1 MRWSELG
8 AANASLADP
17 VALHATAQASDQ
29 DHRPRPGVS
38 RRFGRDAHADVPPG
52 GGPLD
57 RRGGELRRSQRR
69 SHRFPAQVLR
79 RREAANALSAVF
91 FPFHRTVG
99 RIRHELRILRR
110 GGLPG
115 MRTNRLA
122 RGSRQRSGASQC
134 TQGLRRGPRE
144 VHGLRIRNGPGSVD
158 DAALWDKRLAT
169 FLRWRF
175 ALSRPVHVQFPESWL
190 RSFVDPKIPTQELAR
205 VLTMGGLD
213 VESVEPVAPIFDR
226 VVVGQVLQAAK
237 HPNADG
243 LTLCEADVGG
253 GSTLAIVCGAPNV
266 VAGIKAPVA
275 MLGARLPDM
284 EIKQAKVRGVESRG
298 MLCSA
303 QDLGLSQDHSGVLVL
318 PAEAQPGADGGR
330 GPDLNDQLITLKLT
344 PNRGDCLSLR
354 GIPREVSIL
363 TGTPP
368 AVFAVVPA
376 KVALDE
382 ERKIQLQDTAA
393 CPRYCGR
400 VIRGVDA
407 KARTPDWMVRR
418 LERCGL
424 RSISAIVDITNFVM
438 LELGQPLHAFDNHAI
453 EGEVIVRRAR
463 NGERLRL
470 LNGQEIK
477 LTPDVLLI
485 ADAKKPLALGG
496 GMGGETSAVSGS
508 TVELFLEAAWFNPS
522 AVAGRARRFG
532 LSSDAA
538 FRFERGVDFAG
549 TEEAI
554 ERATQLVLDVCGGA
568 AGPMSEAAAALPP
581 RNPVRLRSSRASKI
595 IGVQFSDEQIAGL
608 LKRLQLPHT
617 RSGGEFTVTPP
628 SYRFD
633 LEIEED
639 MVEEIARLHGYDN
652 IPSRPPRAALA
663 MLAVPEGRRT
673 LSELKR
679 ILVDREYFEVVNFS
693 FVEAQWESD
702 FCGNAEPIALENP
715 IAAQLD
721 VMRSSFIGSLVANL
735 RFNLAR
741 KVDRV
746 RVFEAARC
754 FLRVSGKEDPRD
766 PARALAGYHQPL
778 RIGGLAYGSGSA
790 SQSGISPGPVG
801 FFDVKGDLVCLLPSP
816 QARFAS
822 PAHTRL

>member
-1 MRWSELG
+1 
-8 AANASLADP
+8 
-17 VALHATAQASDQ
+17 V
-29 DHRPRPGVS
+29 
-38 RRFGRDAHADVPPG
+38 
-52 GGPLD
+52 
-57 RRGGELRRSQRR
+57 
-69 SHRFPAQVLR
+69 
-79 RREAANALSAVF
+79 
-91 FPFHRTVG
+91 
-99 RIRHELRILRR
+99 
-110 GGLPG
+110 
-115 MRTNRLA
+115 
-122 RGSRQRSGASQC
+122 
-134 TQGLRRGPRE
+134 
-144 VHGLRIRNGPGSVD
+144 
-158 DAALWDKRLAT
+158 K
-169 FLRWRF
+169 
-175 ALSRPVHVQFPESWL
+175 FPESWL

-213 VESVEPVAPIFDR
+213 VESIEPVAPPFDK
-226 VVVGQVLQAAK
+226 VVVGQVLEAAK
-237 HPNADG
+237 HPNTDR
-243 LTLCEADVGG
+243 LTLCKVDVGG
-253 GSTLAIVCGAPNV
+253 GTTLTIVCGAPNV
-266 VAGIKAPVA
+266 LAGMKAPVA
-275 MLGARLPDM
+275 VLGARLPGM
-284 EIKQAKVRGVESRG
+284 EIKLARVRGVESSG

-303 QDLGLSQDHSGVLVL
+303 RDLGLSQDHSGVLVL
-318 PAEAQPGADGGR
+318 PVEAQPGADVR
-330 GPDLNDQLITLKLT
+330 RVLDLDDQLITLKLT

-354 GIPREVSIL
+354 GIAREVSIL
-363 TGTPP
+363 TATPLTVP
-368 AVFAVVPA
+368 AVAPA
-376 KVALDE
+376 KAALE
-382 ERKIQLQDTAA
+382 EKRKILLQDPAA

-400 VIRGVDA
+400 VIRAVDV

-438 LELGQPLHAFDNHAI
+438 LELGQPLHAFDNRAI

-463 NGERLRL
+463 KGERLRL
-470 LNGQEIK
+470 LNGQEIE

-485 ADAKKPLALGG
+485 ADTTKPLALGG
-496 GMGGETSAVSGS
+496 VMGGEASAVSGS
-508 TVELFLEAAWFNPS
+508 TAEVFLEAAWFDPS
-522 AVAGRARRFG
+522 AVAGRARRFA

-538 FRFERGVDFAG
+538 FRFERGVDFAA
-549 TEEAI
+549 TPEAI
-554 ERATQLVLDVCGGA
+554 ERATQLILDVCGGA
-568 AGPMSEAAAALPP
+568 AGPISEAVAALPQ

-595 IGVQFSDEQIAGL
+595 IGVEFSDEQIAGL
-608 LKRLQLPHT
+608 LKRLQLPHA

-633 LEIEED
+633 LGIEED

-663 MLAVPEGRRT
+663 MLAAPEGRRT

-721 VMRSSFIGSLVANL
+721 VMRSSLMGSLVANL

-754 FLRVSGKEDPRD
+754 FLRRSGGEDPRD

-778 RIGGLAYGSGSA
+778 RIGGLAYGSA
-790 SQSGISPGPVG
+790 AAEQWGIPARPVD
-801 FFDVKGDLVCLLPSP
+801 FYDLKGDVEALLAPRE
-816 QARFAS
+816 ARFA
-822 PAHTRL
+822 PLAHPGLHPGRAASVLLDGAAIGWLGELHPRWQRKYDLPQAPVLFELDVAGLAVVEVPRYREISKFPPVIRDRSMEFDEGIPVSGILEELARNRPPLVQNIRLFDFYRGKGVERGRKSLAFRVVMQDTARTLTDAEADAAMAQLTELLAAKFGAKLRT